1 LREYIYKENEIELIR
16 HLRNNTPKK
25 IWYNFMFYVFDY
37 GNYHLTLE
45 CVDKQ
50 AKSQNKSDEAI
61 VAELTRKNERYIHD
75 EHSKLICEN
84 KPIDNI
90 YIVRTFLYFSD
101 FRNFSK
107 PEKIANRIKYK
118 VKSFING
125 KREPIDIIKSGITG
139 MGTEY
144 ICHPKSKEAK
154 KINLNFANLLD
165 VGLLLEIENKYLKAF
180 LQSNGFGFH
189 IWKDKYFYETD
200 ALKKDNELYE
210 FIKIEE

>member
-107 PEKIANRIKYK
+107 PEKIANRI
-118 VKSFING
+118 N
-125 KREPIDIIKSGITG
+125 
-139 MGTEY
+139 
-144 ICHPKSKEAK
+144 
-154 KINLNFANLLD
+154 
-165 VGLLLEIENKYLKAF
+165 GLLLEIENKYLKAF